1 MSSYVTSPIPGADI
15 YAQSAASATKAYQNT
30 LARLNQQRVGTLQQ
44 YGYQGT
50 VDPTSGTIT
59 GMHVDP
65 MNQYGNLQSM
75 LRTQAQQSEA
85 DKFAAEDRGLIG
97 GLANQAQSADKY
109 NFGQQS
115 AQLGQSL
122 TDTISGFQDQQNQ
135 AAYARDEALANAELA
150 ALMAAMQNGNFDT
163 AGGGDGGGD
172 NGGSDGGG
180 TPTTPSA
187 NARAAAAKIVAK
199 KSYNPYAYVP
209 GGASQKVAKA
219 IVAAATKKPTTAKK
233 PTGGRI

>member
-1 MSSYVTSPIPGADI
+1 VSSYVTSPIPGADI

-85 DKFAAEDRGLIG
+85 DKYAAEDRGLIG

-122 TDTISGFQDQQNQ
+122 TDAISGYQDQQNQ
-135 AAYARDEALANAELA
+135 AAYARDQALADAEMQQLMLA
-150 ALMAAMQNGNFDT
+150 LQGGNFDT
-163 AGGGDGGGD
+163 PNFD
-172 NGGSDGGG
+172 NPSD
-180 TPTTPSA
+180 PSNPSNPNAPSA
-187 NARAAAAKIVAK
+187 NAKAAAAKIVAK
-199 KSYNPYAYVP
+199 KNYNPYGYVP
-209 GGASQKVAKA
+209 GGSSTAVAKA
-219 IVAAATKKPTTAKK
+219 IVAAATKPTTTAKR